1 MHLAGRAVHHVGDLW
16 MKLEPRRS
24 FSSCSL
30 HRGAIRTMPP
40 GCPGRPPRI
49 TTPRHRV
56 KGRVPSGLGQLA
68 GRLRRAAPADTP
80 QALHAFHPR
89 AHVHGVDFGLVERA
103 RIWIAASWRAQIQM
117 ATQEIEGF
125 KHRKATETA
134 TLLAH
139 LECAIADSG
148 PPHLRRC
155 PPAGRRA
162 RTPPGSPAPS

>member
-16 MKLEPRRS
+16 MKLEPRRI
-24 FSSCSL
+24 SSCSL

-103 RIWIAASWRAQIQM
+103 RIWIAASWRARIQM
-117 ATQEIEGF
+117 ATHSSSPSRVDYSRFRSAAPPSLSSGRPSGANSS
-125 KHRKATETA
+125 RKPRAKLSA
-134 TLLAH
+134 SLKF
-139 LECAIADSG
+139 CAACHG
-148 PPHLRRC
+148 HQP
-155 PPAGRRA
+155 
-162 RTPPGSPAPS
+162 